1 MSLPYVLAA
10 ISGLLLVIGLTEPLS
25 RRLALPPSV
34 MLAVVGIL
42 IGTGASLLLFSSFSS
57 GLDDVAAVFVF
68 PPLNSEVFL
77 YIFLPAL
84 LFHASLSLD
93 VRRLMEDAAPIFLLA
108 VVAVIV
114 ATFVIGFALQPVSGM
129 PLLVCLLL
137 GSIVATTDPVAVIAI
152 FRDLGAPA
160 RLVRLV
166 EGESLFNDAAAIA
179 LFVLLLEALTT
190 NAEITL
196 QAAAYTLAVSA
207 AGGVLVGLI
216 GGWCALALFRLVRD
230 LPAAL
235 MTLSLALPY
244 LVYVICETAF
254 HTSGVSA
261 VVTAALV
268 VASGGPTRVSPDAW
282 RHVTEIW
289 DQIAFWAS
297 SLIFVFASLLVPKLL
312 GGVDWGDLASL
323 VVLILAALAA
333 RAAVLFGLL
342 PLLSLA
348 RLSQKVAAPIKA
360 VILWGGLRG
369 AATLALALAVTENG
383 LLEQDQKRFIAV
395 LATGFTLYT
404 ILVNGLTLKPLIRL
418 LKLDQLSAFDRALR
432 EEVLALALG
441 NVRDAVATAADDYDI
456 APSVA
461 REAGRPYEARISAAR
476 AEAEKAEDILD
487 RDRVTLG
494 LVALADQERSI
505 LLEHVNERTVSP
517 GIVSLL
523 VVDAE
528 RMRENAR
535 YSGRVGYRRAARRA
549 LEFPLS
555 FRIGLRIH
563 RFSGIDRWLIRALA
577 ERFERLLVSRIVLGE
592 LVPYVRNR
600 LAPLL
605 GERVGDIVEEILT
618 LRRDSV
624 AKALDALRL
633 QYPDYAADLER
644 RFLLRIATQR
654 EEREYRALYA
664 DHLIGSEL
672 FSDLERG
679 IDRTRATV
687 ERGPRLDL
695 GMRTR
700 DLVAQFPL
708 FKNLTSDQI
717 DKVVRLLR
725 PRFAVPGERLI
736 RKGERGDSVYFI
748 SSGAVEVTTGERRVR
763 LGRGDFIGE
772 LALLYGGRRNADVT
786 ALGYCQMLVLEGEA
800 FKALIGRYP
809 EIGVEVEAIAKAR
822 NLMNTRIAHP
832 EETTSGAAPDFRT
845 NSAYE
850 DDDDDDDRSARRVAA
865 LMRWRS
871 PGASG
876 PPEKADKKGG

>member
-1 MSLPYVLAA
+1 MSLPYLLAA
-10 ISGLLLVIGLTEPLS
+10 IASLLVVIGLTEPLS
-25 RRLALPPSV
+25 RRLKLPPSV
-34 MLAVVGIL
+34 MLAFMGIL
-42 IGTGASLLLFSSFSS
+42 IGTGASFLFFSNFKS

-84 LFHASLSLD
+84 LFQASLSLD

-114 ATFVIGFALQPVSGM
+114 ATFVIGLALHPVSGM

-179 LFVLLLEALTT
+179 LFVLLLDAVTSG
-190 NAEITL
+190 AEITL
-196 QAAAYTLAVSA
+196 GTAAYTLAVSA

-216 GGWCALALFRLVRD
+216 GGWLALALFRLVRD
-230 LPAAL
+230 IPAAL

-297 SLIFVFASLLVPKLL
+297 SLIFVFASLLLPKLL
-312 GGVDWGDLASL
+312 GGVDWSDLVSLAVL
-323 VVLILAALAA
+323 VVAAIAA
-333 RAAVLFGLL
+333 RAVVLFGLL
-342 PLLSLA
+342 PLLSVTRLA
-348 RLSQKVAAPIKA
+348 QQVPNTIKA

-383 LLEQDQKRFIAV
+383 LLDEDQKRFIAV

-404 ILVNGLTLKPLIRL
+404 ILIQGMTLRPLIRL
-418 LKLDQLSAFDRALR
+418 LKLDQLSPFDRALR

-461 REAGRPYEARISAAR
+461 REAGRPYEARIGAAR
-476 AEAEKAEDILD
+476 SEAEKAEDILD

-517 GIVSLL
+517 GIVSQL

-535 YSGRVGYRRAARRA
+535 SSGRLGYRRAARRSLDFPFAFRVA
-549 LEFPLS
+549 L
-555 FRIGLRIH
+555 RVH
-563 RFSGIDRWLIRALA
+563 RFTGIDRWLITELA

-592 LVPYVRNR
+592 LIPYVRNR
-600 LAPLL
+600 IKPLL

-618 LRRDSV
+618 LRRDAV

-654 EEREYRALYA
+654 EEHEYRALFA
-664 DHLIGSEL
+664 DHLIGREL
-672 FSDLERG
+672 FSDLQRG
-679 IDRTRATV
+679 IDRTRGTV
-687 ERGPRLDL
+687 ERGPKLDL

-708 FKNLTSDQI
+708 FKNLSSDQI
-717 DKVVRLLR
+717 DRVVRLLR

-800 FKALIGRYP
+800 FKALIERHP
-809 EIGVEVEAIAKAR
+809 DIGTQVGSIAEARKAM
-822 NLMNTRIAHP
+822 NLRGHSDAEP
-832 EETTSGAAPDFRT
+832 APSGAAPEYRPIGSFDDG
-845 NSAYE
+845 
-850 DDDDDDDRSARRVAA
+850 DDDEDRSARRVAA

-871 PGASG
+871 GSSPSRD
-876 PPEKADKKGG
+876 ED

>member
-1 MSLPYVLAA
+1 MSLPYLLAA
-10 ISGLLLVIGLTEPLS
+10 IASLLVVIGLTEPLS
-25 RRLALPPSV
+25 RRLKLPPSV
-34 MLAVVGIL
+34 MLAFMGIL
-42 IGTGASLLLFSSFSS
+42 IGTGASFLFFSNFKS

-84 LFHASLSLD
+84 LFQASLSLD

-114 ATFVIGFALQPVSGM
+114 ATFVIGLALHPVSGM

-179 LFVLLLEALTT
+179 LFVLLLDAVTSG
-190 NAEITL
+190 AEITL
-196 QAAAYTLAVSA
+196 GTAAYTLAVSA

-216 GGWCALALFRLVRD
+216 GGWLALALFRLVRD
-230 LPAAL
+230 IPAAL

-297 SLIFVFASLLVPKLL
+297 SLIFVFASLLLPKLL
-312 GGVDWGDLASL
+312 GGVDWSDLVSL
-323 VVLILAALAA
+323 AVVVVAAIAA
-333 RAAVLFGLL
+333 RAVVLFGLL
-342 PLLSLA
+342 PLLSVTRLA
-348 RLSQKVAAPIKA
+348 EQVPNTIKA

-383 LLEQDQKRFIAV
+383 LLDEDQKRFIAV

-404 ILVNGLTLKPLIRL
+404 ILIQGMTLRPLIRL
-418 LKLDQLSAFDRALR
+418 LKLDQLSPFDRALR

-461 REAGRPYEARISAAR
+461 REAGRPYEARIGAAR
-476 AEAEKAEDILD
+476 SEAEKAEDILD

-517 GIVSLL
+517 GIVSQL

-535 YSGRVGYRRAARRA
+535 SSGRLGYRRAARRSLDFPFAFRVA
-549 LEFPLS
+549 L
-555 FRIGLRIH
+555 RVH
-563 RFSGIDRWLIRALA
+563 RFTGIDRWLITELA

-592 LVPYVRNR
+592 LIPYVRNR
-600 LAPLL
+600 IKPLL

-618 LRRDSV
+618 LRRDAV

-654 EEREYRALYA
+654 EEQEYRALFA
-664 DHLIGSEL
+664 DHLIGREL
-672 FSDLERG
+672 FSDLQRG
-679 IDRTRATV
+679 IDRTRGTV
-687 ERGPRLDL
+687 ERGPKLDL

-708 FKNLTSDQI
+708 FKNLSSDQI
-717 DKVVRLLR
+717 DRVVRLLR

-800 FKALIGRYP
+800 FKALIERHP
-809 EIGVEVEAIAKAR
+809 DIGTQVGSIAEARKAM
-822 NLMNTRIAHP
+822 NLRGHSDAEPTP
-832 EETTSGAAPDFRT
+832 SGAAPEYRPIGSF
-845 NSAYE
+845 
-850 DDDDDDDRSARRVAA
+850 DDDDVDEDRSARRVAA

-871 PGASG
+871 GSSSRD
-876 PPEKADKKGG
+876 ED